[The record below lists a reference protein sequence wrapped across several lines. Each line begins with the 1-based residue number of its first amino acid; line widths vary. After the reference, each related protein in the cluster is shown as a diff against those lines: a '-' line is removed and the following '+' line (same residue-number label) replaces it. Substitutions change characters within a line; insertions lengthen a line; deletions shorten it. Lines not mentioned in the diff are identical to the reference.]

1 MVKPSALQPSLPTP
15 WCTKKRPSGSYFSLM
30 ARSVVWLLYGLVPQ
44 GVPRTAALA
53 LSRHLSDPEQAAEI
67 VVIREWWYIG
77 SDIAEVTMIRLW
89 GAHERVS
96 VKRATAEEG
105 KR

>member
-1 MVKPSALQPSLPTP
+1 M
-15 WCTKKRPSGSYFSLM
+15 
-30 ARSVVWLLYGLVPQ
+30 VWLPYGLVLA
-44 GVPRTAALA
+44 GCTTHGRVGALPA
-53 LSRHLSDPEQAAEI
+53 LSDPEQAAEI

-77 SDIAEVTMIRLW
+77 SDNAEVTMIRMW

>member
-1 MVKPSALQPSLPTP
+1 
-15 WCTKKRPSGSYFSLM
+15 
-30 ARSVVWLLYGLVPQ
+30 
-44 GVPRTAALA
+44 LA
-53 LSRHLSDPEQAAEI
+53 LSRHCPTPEQAAEI

>member
-1 MVKPSALQPSLPTP
+1 
-15 WCTKKRPSGSYFSLM
+15 
-30 ARSVVWLLYGLVPQ
+30 VVWSSTVWCSQ
-44 GVPRTAALA
+44 SVPRTAAVGA
-53 LSRHLSDPEQAAEI
+53 LPALCDPEQAAEI

-77 SDIAEVTMIRLW
+77 SDNAEVTMIRLW

>member
-1 MVKPSALQPSLPTP
+1 LSVRVRPTAPSSH
-15 WCTKKRPSGSYFSLM
+15 RPA
-30 ARSVVWLLYGLVPQ
+30 AR
-44 GVPRTAALA
+44 
-53 LSRHLSDPEQAAEI
+53 EI

-77 SDIAEVTMIRLW
+77 SDNAEVTMIRLW
-89 GAHERVS
+89 RAHERVS